1 MGVAAASH
9 AGGSQHTAAFGLDP
23 VPRTSPCP
31 WLSPAPTQGRA
42 HPRGGPLALPQAL
55 LCPQETGNNEVL
67 FMHLDLASL
76 RSVRAFASAFL
87 RQEPHLHLL
96 INNAGEC
103 RDPKSPLH
111 PWPTTMSCHCLLIPQ
126 G

>member
-1 MGVAAASH
+1 MRGRPSTLQLL
-9 AGGSQHTAAFGLDP
+9 GWIQ
-23 VPRTSPCP
+23 SPEHP
-31 WLSPAPTQGRA
+31 PAPGCLQPPPRA
-42 HPRGGPLALPQAL
+42 EHTPRAGSLALPQAL

-111 PWPTTMSCHCLLIPQ
+111 HRGTTMSCHCLLIPQ